1 MGSLMDGNVTSNIV
15 TDENFKA
22 DSTGANVNRLV
33 GQGLT
38 FGLQDEI
45 DAFLK
50 SAFNKDLSY
59 ADALKN
65 EREQLAN
72 FRKNN
77 PVTAFGSEM
86 AGNLPYAPLSVGK
99 NLLSTF
105 IRNAGMGGAYGAG
118 TGEGLEDRAKNAGVT
133 AGISGT
139 LGTILSKIL
148 PRRTPESQKLQEAG
162 IEVTPGQ
169 ANRGTLVG
177 NIIDYFEKRAT
188 GLPIIGDFIS
198 SAFDRGSRDFQFKIF
213 KDFAESVGIKLDNQL
228 KDADKFTIFNKVNE
242 AYRKKYDDAV
252 GKLVLDKDQFT
263 KEMTDFA
270 ISKGLNKNQAN
281 EFVRKASVE
290 ITNLKDKKITGEFV
304 QATDRL
310 LRDLMNDNNL
320 TIDTKRLYEMFY
332 EDLFDANLKMNSK
345 TGALIA
351 YNNVK
356 KYYPYF
362 KTIEKSVGKTTADT
376 MTPTN
381 VLSAGKLGK
390 GGSVKYATGTA
401 PYQDIASTAKN
412 VIGDKVGDSG
422 TQSRLGTQSLL
433 LGGGLG
439 TGYAMGQGVD
449 PLMAIGSASI
459 PFASYATPITNKAMT
474 NFVIPGASNYL
485 RSATNPGSV
494 EIKDRGKMMM
504 NNMGLLGN

>member
-1 MGSLMDGNVTSNIV
+1 MDGNKTSSIV

-50 SAFNKDLSY
+50 SAFNKNLSY
-59 ADALKN
+59 SDALKN
-65 EREQLAN
+65 EREQLAY
-72 FRKNN
+72 FKKNN

-86 AGNLPYAPLSVGK
+86 AGNLPYAPMSVGK

-118 TGEGLEDRAKNAGVT
+118 TGEGLEDRAKNAGIT

-169 ANRGTLVG
+169 ANRGTAIG

-213 KDFAESVGIKLDNQL
+213 KDFAESVGIKLDDKL
-228 KDADKFTIFNKVNE
+228 KDADKFTIFDKVNE
-242 AYRKKYDDAV
+242 AYRKKYNDAV
-252 GKLVLDKDQFT
+252 GRLVLDKDQFT

-281 EFVRKASVE
+281 EFVRKASKE
-290 ITNLKDKKITGEFV
+290 IINLKDNKITGSYV
-304 QATDRL
+304 QDTDRFF
-310 LRDLMNDNNL
+310 RELMNDPQLDRYTQELYEEFYEGLFKSNL
-320 TIDTKRLYEMFY
+320 T
-332 EDLFDANLKMNSK
+332 MNSK
-345 TGALIA
+345 TGALTA

-356 KYYPYF
+356 KYFPYF
-362 KTIEKSVGKTTADT
+362 KTIEKSVGKSTAET
-376 MTPTN
+376 ITPTN
-381 VLSAGKLGK
+381 VLSSGKLGK
-390 GGSVKYATGTA
+390 GGSVKYASGKA
-401 PYQDIASTAKN
+401 PYQDIASTAKK

-433 LGGGLG
+433 LGGGMG
-439 TGYAMGQGVD
+439 AGYAVGQGVVD

-474 NFVIPGASNYL
+474 NFIIPGASNYL

-494 EIKDRGKMMM
+494 EIKDRGQMMM

>member
-1 MGSLMDGNVTSNIV
+1 MDGNKTSSIV

-59 ADALKN
+59 SDALKN
-65 EREQLAN
+65 EREQLAY
-72 FRKNN
+72 FKKNN
-77 PVTAFGSEM
+77 PVKAFGSEM

-118 TGEGLEDRAKNAGVT
+118 TGEGLEDRAKNAGIT

-139 LGTILSKIL
+139 LGTLLSKIL

-169 ANRGTLVG
+169 ANRGTLIG

-213 KDFAESVGIKLDNQL
+213 KDFAESVGIKLDDQL
-228 KDADKFTIFNKVNE
+228 KDADKFTIFDKVND
-242 AYRKKYDDAV
+242 AYKKKYNDAV
-252 GKLVLDKDQFT
+252 GKLVLDKDKFILDVIDYASSQN
-263 KEMTDFA
+263 
-270 ISKGLNKNQAN
+270 LNNNQIN
-281 EFVRKASVE
+281 EIVRKASKHLYNQKDIKVTGSAVQE
-290 ITNLKDKKITGEFV
+290 TDKLLKS
-304 QATDRL
+304 
-310 LRDLMNDNNL
+310 LMNDPQLPVDQQELFEEIFENVFNSNL
-320 TIDTKRLYEMFY
+320 I
-332 EDLFDANLKMNSK
+332 MNSK
-345 TGALIA
+345 TSALTA

-356 KYYPYF
+356 KYFPYF
-362 KTIEKSVGKTTADT
+362 KTIEKSVGKNTTET
-376 MTPTN
+376 ITPTN
-381 VLSAGKLGK
+381 ILSSSKLGK
-390 GGSVKYATGTA
+390 GGSVKYATGNA
-401 PYQDIASTAKN
+401 PYQDIASTAKK

-433 LGGGLG
+433 LGGGMG
-439 TGYAMGQGVD
+439 AGYAVGQGVVD

-474 NFVIPGASNYL
+474 NFIIPGASNYL

-494 EIKDRGKMMM
+494 EIKDRGQMMM

>member
-1 MGSLMDGNVTSNIV
+1 MGLTKVDIPQQDN
-15 TDENFKA
+15 NFKA

>member
-1 MGSLMDGNVTSNIV
+1 MPLTKVEVPKQDN
-15 TDENFKA
+15 NFKA

-50 SAFNKDLSY
+50 SAFNKEVSY

-169 ANRGTLVG
+169 ANRGTLIG

-263 KEMTDFA
+263 QEMTDFA
-270 ISKGLNKNQAN
+270 ISKGMNKNQAK

-310 LRDLMNDNNL
+310 FKDLMNDNNL
-320 TIDTKRLYEMFY
+320 DIATKRLYEMFY
-332 EDLFDANLKMNSK
+332 EGLFDANLKMNSK
-345 TGALIA
+345 TGALTA

-356 KYYPYF
+356 KYFPYF

-401 PYQDIASTAKN
+401 PYQDIASTAKK

-474 NFVIPGASNYL
+474 NFIIPGASNYL

-494 EIKDRGKMMM
+494 EIKDRGQMMM

>member
-1 MGSLMDGNVTSNIV
+1 MPLTKVELPKQDN
-15 TDENFKA
+15 NFKA

-50 SAFNKDLSY
+50 SAFNKDVSY

-169 ANRGTLVG
+169 ANRGTLIG
-177 NIIDYFEKRAT
+177 DIFDYFEKTAT
-188 GLPIIGDFIS
+188 SLPVIGNFIN
-198 SAFDRGSRDFQFKIF
+198 SAFNRGSKDFQFKIF
-213 KDFAESVGIKLDNQL
+213 KDFAESVGIKLDDKL

-281 EFVRKASVE
+281 EFVRKASKE
-290 ITNLKDKKITGEFV
+290 IINLKDNKITGSYV
-304 QATDRL
+304 QDTDRFF
-310 LRDLMNDNNL
+310 RELMNDPQLDRYTQELYEEFYEGLFKSNL
-320 TIDTKRLYEMFY
+320 T
-332 EDLFDANLKMNSK
+332 MNSK
-345 TGALIA
+345 TGALTA

-356 KYYPYF
+356 KYFPYF

-401 PYQDIASTAKN
+401 PYQDIASTAKK

-433 LGGGLG
+433 LGGGIG

>member
-1 MGSLMDGNVTSNIV
+1 
-15 TDENFKA
+15 
-22 DSTGANVNRLV
+22 
-33 GQGLT
+33 
-38 FGLQDEI
+38 
-45 DAFLK
+45 
-50 SAFNKDLSY
+50 
-59 ADALKN
+59 
-65 EREQLAN
+65 
-72 FRKNN
+72 
-77 PVTAFGSEM
+77 VTAFGSEM

>member
-1 MGSLMDGNVTSNIV
+1 MDGNVTSNIV

-50 SAFNKDLSY
+50 SAFNKDVSY

-65 EREQLAN
+65 EREQLSN

-252 GKLVLDKDQFT
+252 GKLVLDKDQFIQ
-263 KEMTDFA
+263 EMTDFA
-270 ISKGLNKNQAN
+270 LSKGMNKNQAN

-351 YNNVK
+351 YDKVK
-356 KYYPYF
+356 KYFPYF

-381 VLSAGKLGK
+381 VLGAGKLGK

-433 LGGGLG
+433 LGGGIG

-474 NFVIPGASNYL
+474 NFIIPGASNYL

>member
-1 MGSLMDGNVTSNIV
+1 MPLTKVEVPKQDP
-15 TDENFKA
+15 NFKA
-22 DSTGANVNRLV
+22 DSTGANINRLV

-118 TGEGLEDRAKNAGVT
+118 TGEGLEDRAKNAGIT

-139 LGTILSKIL
+139 LGTLLSKIL

-169 ANRGTLVG
+169 ANRGTLIG

-213 KDFAESVGIKLDNQL
+213 KDFAESVGIKLDDQL
-228 KDADKFTIFNKVNE
+228 KDADKFTIFNKVND
-242 AYRKKYDDAV
+242 AYRKKYNDAV
-252 GKLVLDKDQFT
+252 GKLVLDKDQFIQ
-263 KEMTDFA
+263 EMTDFA
-270 ISKGLNKNQAN
+270 LSKNMNKNQAN

-290 ITNLKDKKITGEFV
+290 IANLKDKKITGEFV
-304 QATDRL
+304 QATDQL

-320 TIDTKRLYEMFY
+320 DIATKRLYEMFY
-332 EDLFDANLKMNSK
+332 EGLFDANLKMNSK
-345 TGALIA
+345 TGALTA

-356 KYYPYF
+356 KYFPYI

-390 GGSVKYATGTA
+390 GGSVKYASGKA
-401 PYQDIASTAKN
+401 PYQDIASTAKK

-422 TQSRLGTQSLL
+422 TQSRLNTQSLL
-433 LGGGLG
+433 LGGSIG
-439 TGYAMGQGVD
+439 TGYAMGQGVN
-449 PLMAIGSASI
+449 PLIAIGSASI

-474 NFVIPGASNYL
+474 NFIIPGASNYL

-494 EIKDRGKMMM
+494 EIKDRGQMMM

>member
-1 MGSLMDGNVTSNIV
+1 
-15 TDENFKA
+15 
-22 DSTGANVNRLV
+22 
-33 GQGLT
+33 
-38 FGLQDEI
+38 
-45 DAFLK
+45 
-50 SAFNKDLSY
+50 
-59 ADALKN
+59 
-65 EREQLAN
+65 
-72 FRKNN
+72 
-77 PVTAFGSEM
+77 M

-169 ANRGTLVG
+169 ANRGTLIG

-213 KDFAESVGIKLDNQL
+213 KDFAESVGIKLDDQL

-242 AYRKKYDDAV
+242 AYRKKYNDAV

-281 EFVRKASVE
+281 EFVRKASKE
-290 ITNLKDKKITGEFV
+290 IINLKDNKITGSYV
-304 QATDRL
+304 QDTDRFF
-310 LRDLMNDNNL
+310 RELMNDPQLDRYTQELYEEFYEGLFNSNL
-320 TIDTKRLYEMFY
+320 T
-332 EDLFDANLKMNSK
+332 MNSK
-345 TGALIA
+345 TGALTA

-356 KYYPYF
+356 KYFPYF
-362 KTIEKSVGKTTADT
+362 KTIEKSVGKSTAET
-376 MTPTN
+376 ITPTN
-381 VLSAGKLGK
+381 VLSAGKVGK
-390 GGSVKYATGTA
+390 GGSVKYASGKA

-422 TQSRLGTQSLL
+422 TQSRLGTQTLL
-433 LGGGLG
+433 LGGGMG
-439 TGYAMGQGVD
+439 TGYAVGQGVVD
-449 PLMAIGSASI
+449 PLMAIGGASI

-474 NFVIPGASNYL
+474 NFIIPGASNYL

-494 EIKDRGKMMM
+494 EIKDRGQMMM

>member
-1 MGSLMDGNVTSNIV
+1 MDGNVTSNIV

>member
-1 MGSLMDGNVTSNIV
+1 MDGNVTSNIV

-50 SAFNKDLSY
+50 SALNKDLSY

-169 ANRGTLVG
+169 ANRGTLIG
-177 NIIDYFEKRAT
+177 DIFDYFEKTAT
-188 GLPIIGDFIS
+188 SLPVIGNFIN
-198 SAFDRGSRDFQFKIF
+198 SAFNRGSKDFQFKIF
-213 KDFAESVGIKLDNQL
+213 KDFAESVGIKLDDKL

-270 ISKGLNKNQAN
+270 LSKNMNKNQAN

-320 TIDTKRLYEMFY
+320 DIATKRLYEMFY
-332 EDLFDANLKMNSK
+332 EGLFDANLKMNSS
-345 TGALIA
+345 TGALTA

-356 KYYPYF
+356 KYYPYIQ
-362 KTIEKSVGKTTADT
+362 TIEKSVGKTTADT

-390 GGSVKYATGTA
+390 GGSVKYASGKA
-401 PYQDIASTAKN
+401 PYQDIASTAKK

-422 TQSRLGTQSLL
+422 TQARVGTQGML
-433 LGGGLG
+433 LGGGMG
-439 TGYAMGQGVD
+439 AGYAMGQGTTD
-449 PLMAIGSASI
+449 TLMAIGGASI
-459 PFASYATPITNKAMT
+459 PFFSYSTPIFNKAMT
-474 NFVIPGASNYL
+474 NFIIPGASNYL

>member
-1 MGSLMDGNVTSNIV
+1 MPLTKVEVPKQDP
-15 TDENFKA
+15 NFKA
-22 DSTGANVNRLV
+22 DSTGANINRLV

-118 TGEGLEDRAKNAGVT
+118 TGEGLEDRAKNAGIT

-139 LGTILSKIL
+139 LGTLLSKIL

-169 ANRGTLVG
+169 ANRGTLIG

-213 KDFAESVGIKLDNQL
+213 KDFAESVGIKLDDKL
-228 KDADKFTIFNKVNE
+228 KDADKFTIFDKVNE
-242 AYRKKYDDAV
+242 AYRKK
-252 GKLVLDKDQFT
+252 
-263 KEMTDFA
+263 
-270 ISKGLNKNQAN
+270 I
-281 EFVRKASVE
+281 
-290 ITNLKDKKITGEFV
+290 
-304 QATDRL
+304 
-310 LRDLMNDNNL
+310 
-320 TIDTKRLYEMFY
+320 
-332 EDLFDANLKMNSK
+332 
-345 TGALIA
+345 
-351 YNNVK
+351 
-356 KYYPYF
+356 
-362 KTIEKSVGKTTADT
+362 
-376 MTPTN
+376 
-381 VLSAGKLGK
+381 
-390 GGSVKYATGTA
+390 
-401 PYQDIASTAKN
+401 
-412 VIGDKVGDSG
+412 
-422 TQSRLGTQSLL
+422 
-433 LGGGLG
+433 
-439 TGYAMGQGVD
+439 
-449 PLMAIGSASI
+449 
-459 PFASYATPITNKAMT
+459 
-474 NFVIPGASNYL
+474 
-485 RSATNPGSV
+485 
-494 EIKDRGKMMM
+494 
-504 NNMGLLGN
+504 